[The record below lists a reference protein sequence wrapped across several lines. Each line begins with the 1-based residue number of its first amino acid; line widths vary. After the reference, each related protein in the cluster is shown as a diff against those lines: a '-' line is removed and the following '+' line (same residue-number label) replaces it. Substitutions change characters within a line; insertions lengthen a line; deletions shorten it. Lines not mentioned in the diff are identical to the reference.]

1 VAERLRMSV
10 ATRLSRYLQVA
21 RRAGKGGATSISS
34 YEIAAY
40 TGVNATQVRRDLSSF
55 GRFGKR
61 GSGYETDLLC
71 ERLRA
76 ILGADESK
84 SVVIVGAGRV
94 GEALLS
100 SQFSDT
106 QGLEVVGIFDVDSS
120 KIGKRIGPLSVSPL
134 DDLKQQVKR
143 HSARGGVIAVPAQ
156 DAQGVAD
163 ELVEAGV
170 RVLFNYSEALL
181 DVPSDVTVRTLNP
194 GAELLSM
201 LSQRTG
207 SD

>member
-1 VAERLRMSV
+1 MSV
-10 ATRLSRYLQVA
+10 ATRLSRYFQVA
-21 RRAGKGGATSISS
+21 RRAAKSGAASISS

-61 GSGYETDLLC
+61 GSGYETDVLC

-76 ILGADESK
+76 ILGADVSK
-84 SVVIVGAGRV
+84 SVVIVGAGRL

-100 SQFSDT
+100 SQLSDT
-106 QGLEVVGIFDVDSS
+106 QGIEVVGIFDIDSS
-120 KIGKRIGPLSVSPL
+120 KIGKQIGPLCVSPL
-134 DDLKQQVKR
+134 GDLKQLVKR

-156 DAQGVAD
+156 EAQGVAD

-181 DVPSDVTVRTLNP
+181 DVPSDVSVRTLNP
-194 GAELLSM
+194 AGELLSM
-201 LSQRTG
+201 LSRST
-207 SD
+207 

>member
-1 VAERLRMSV
+1 VDVRLRMSV

-21 RRAGKGGATSISS
+21 RRAAKSGAESISS

-55 GRFGKR
+55 GKFGKR
-61 GSGYETDLLC
+61 GSGYATDLLC
-71 ERLRA
+71 ERLRT

-100 SQFSDT
+100 SQLSDA
-106 QGLEVVGIFDVDSS
+106 QGIEVVGIFDIDSS
-120 KIGKRIGPLSVSPL
+120 KIGKRIGSLSVSPAAE
-134 DDLKQQVKR
+134 LKQQVAH
-143 HSARGGVIAVPAQ
+143 HSAMGGVIAVPAQ

-201 LSQRTG
+201 LSR
-207 SD
+207 SA

>member
-1 VAERLRMSV
+1 MSV
-10 ATRLSRYLQVA
+10 ATRLSRYFQVA
-21 RRAGKGGATSISS
+21 RRAAKSGAASISS

-61 GSGYETDLLC
+61 GSGYETDVLC

-76 ILGADESK
+76 ILGADVSK
-84 SVVIVGAGRV
+84 SVVIVGAGRL

-100 SQFSDT
+100 SQLSDT
-106 QGLEVVGIFDVDSS
+106 QGIEVVGIFDIDSS
-120 KIGKRIGPLSVSPL
+120 KIGKQIGPLCVSPL
-134 DDLKQQVKR
+134 GDLKQLVKR

-156 DAQGVAD
+156 EAQGVAD

-170 RVLFNYSEALL
+170 RVLLNYSEALL
-181 DVPSDVTVRTLNP
+181 DVPSDVSVRTLNP
-194 GAELLSM
+194 AGELLSM
-201 LSQRTG
+201 LSRST
-207 SD
+207 

>member
-1 VAERLRMSV
+1 VAERLKMSV
-10 ATRLSRYLQVA
+10 ATRLSRYLQVV
-21 RRAGKGGATSISS
+21 RRTAKNGAASISS
-34 YEIAAY
+34 YEIASY

-55 GRFGKR
+55 GKFGTR
-61 GSGYETDLLC
+61 GSGYETGLLY

-100 SQFSDT
+100 SQLSDT
-106 QGLEVVGIFDVDSS
+106 QGLEVVGIFDIDAS
-120 KIGKRIGPLSVSPL
+120 KIGKRIGSLSVSPL
-134 DDLKQQVKR
+134 GDLKQQVKR
-143 HSARGGVIAVPAQ
+143 HSASGGVIAVPAQ

-181 DVPSDVTVRTLNP
+181 DVPSDVSVRTLNP

-201 LSQRTG
+201 LSQRAR
-207 SD
+207 SN